1 MNDPDVEAL
10 KRLTIHFKTKEDELR
25 GFEILLDSG
34 MPTFSTTGNR
44 YVVNG
49 LQCKMLREENIQYV
63 CE

>member
-10 KRLTIHFKTKEDELR
+10 KRLRIQFKTKEDELKE
-25 GFEILLDSG
+25 FEILLDSG

-44 YVVNG
+44 YVING
-49 LQCKMLREENIQYV
+49 LQCKMLQEKNIQYV